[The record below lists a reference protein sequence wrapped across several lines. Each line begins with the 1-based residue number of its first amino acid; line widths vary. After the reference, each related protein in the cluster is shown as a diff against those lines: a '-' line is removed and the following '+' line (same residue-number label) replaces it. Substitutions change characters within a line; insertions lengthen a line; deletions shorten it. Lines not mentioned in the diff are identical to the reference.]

1 MGRVK
6 DIKKV
11 LCETIYDFV
20 KEHINDVSETYEALG
35 FKDEED
41 MLQQIKSSWD
51 IAYWAMTELLGW
63 GMRKK

>member
-1 MGRVK
+1 MGRLK

-20 KEHINDVSETYEALG
+20 KEHINDISETYETLG

-41 MLQQIKSSWD
+41 MLRQIKSSWD
-51 IAYWAMTELLGW
+51 IAY
-63 GMRKK
+63 